1 MGLTTAAPP
10 NDNDTLMHPML
21 NIGIRAARAA
31 GNVITRN
38 MDRIDTLQVDQKA
51 RNDFVSDVDRN
62 AEAEIINV
70 LKKAYPDHA
79 ILGEESGL
87 IGNNDAE
94 YKWIVD
100 PLDGTTN
107 FLHGSPYFSV
117 SIALMHKNRIDQGV
131 VYNPV
136 SQELFTASRGD
147 GAWLDG
153 KRLRVS
159 KTNHLDKAL
168 LGTGFPYRTGQ
179 DLDFYQRTLRHYTE
193 KSGGIRRAG
202 SAALDLASV
211 AAGRLDGVWLVG
223 LNAWDIA
230 AGALIVRE
238 AGGLLNDFNGGD
250 TWLDSGEVL
259 AATPKV
265 HHEMLQVMKP
275 LVMSRDKIAA
285 K

>member
-1 MGLTTAAPP
+1 MGSE
-10 NDNDTLMHPML
+10 MC
-21 NIGIRAARAA
+21 IRDSS
-31 GNVITRN
+31 V
-38 MDRIDTLQVDQKA
+38 
-51 RNDFVSDVDRN
+51 
-62 AEAEIINV
+62 
-70 LKKAYPDHA
+70 
-79 ILGEESGL
+79 LGEESGL
-87 IGNNDAE
+87 VGAADAE
-94 YKWIVD
+94 YQWVVD

-107 FLHGSPYFSV
+107 FLHGYPYFSV
-117 SIALMHKNRIDQGV
+117 SIALLHKKRIDQAV
-131 VYNPV
+131 IYNPV

-147 GAWLDG
+147 GAWLNS

-159 KTNHLDKAL
+159 KTNRLEKAL

-202 SAALDLASV
+202 SAALDLAAV

-223 LNAWDIA
+223 LNAWDVA

-238 AGGLLNDFNGGD
+238 AGGLLNDFSGGD
-250 TWLDSGEVL
+250 NWMDGGEVL
-259 AATPKV
+259 AGTPKV

-275 LVMSRDKIAA
+275 LIASRDKLAA

>member
-1 MGLTTAAPP
+1 
-10 NDNDTLMHPML
+10 MHPML

-38 MDRIDTLQVDQKA
+38 MDRVDTLQIDEKG
-51 RNDFVSDVDRN
+51 RNDFVSEVDKA
-62 AEAEIINV
+62 AEAEIIGV
-70 LKKAYPDHA
+70 LKKAYPVHS

-87 IGNNDAE
+87 VGSADAE
-94 YKWIVD
+94 YQWVVD

-107 FLHGSPYFSV
+107 FLHGYPYFSV
-117 SIALMHKNRIDQGV
+117 SIALLHKNRAEQAI

-136 SQELFTASRGD
+136 SQELFTATRGD
-147 GAWLDG
+147 GAWLDS

-159 KTNHLDKAL
+159 KTNRLDKAL
-168 LGTGFPYRTGQ
+168 LGTGFPYRPGQ

-202 SAALDLASV
+202 SAALDLAAV

-223 LNAWDIA
+223 LNAWDVA
-230 AGALIVRE
+230 AGGLIIRE
-238 AGGLLNDFNGGD
+238 AGGLLNDFSGGD
-250 TWLDSGEVL
+250 NWMDGGEVL
-259 AATPKV
+259 AGTPKV

-275 LVMSRDKIAA
+275 LIMARETQAA

>member
-1 MGLTTAAPP
+1 
-10 NDNDTLMHPML
+10 MHPML

-38 MDRIDTLQVDQKA
+38 MDRVDTLQIDEKG
-51 RNDFVSDVDRN
+51 RNDFVSDVDRG
-62 AEAEIINV
+62 ADAEIINV
-70 LKKAYPDHA
+70 LRKAYPDHS
-79 ILGEESGL
+79 ILSEESGL
-87 IGNNDAE
+87 IGDAE
-94 YKWIVD
+94 SEYQWIVD

-107 FLHGSPYFSV
+107 FLHGYPYFSV
-117 SIALMHKNRIDQGV
+117 SIALMHKNRIDKGI

-147 GAWLDG
+147 GAWLDS

-159 KTNHLDKAL
+159 KTSHLQKAL
-168 LGTGFPYRTGQ
+168 LGTGFPYRAGQ

-193 KSGGIRRAG
+193 KSGGIRRGG
-202 SAALDLASV
+202 SAALDLAAV

-223 LNAWDIA
+223 LNSWDIA
-230 AGALIVRE
+230 AGALIIRE
-238 AGGLLNDFNGGD
+238 AGGLINDFSGGD
-250 TWLDSGEVL
+250 NWMDNGEVL

-265 HHEMLQVMKP
+265 QHQMLQVMKP
-275 LVMSRDKIAA
+275 LIKSREQSAA

>member
-1 MGLTTAAPP
+1 LVHFTD
-10 NDNDTLMHPML
+10 DNTLMHPML

-38 MDRIDTLQVDQKA
+38 MDRVDTLQIDQKA
-51 RNDFVSDVDRN
+51 RNDFVSDVDRG
-62 AEAEIINV
+62 AEAEIVNV
-70 LKKAYPDHA
+70 LKKSYPDHS
-79 ILGEESGL
+79 ILGEESGW
-87 IGNNDAE
+87 IGDSNAQ

-107 FLHGSPYFSV
+107 FLHGYPYFSV
-117 SIALMHKNRIDQGV
+117 SIALMNKDRLDQAI

-147 GAWLDG
+147 GAWLNN

-159 KTNHLDKAL
+159 KTSHLDKAL

-202 SAALDLASV
+202 SAALDLAAV

-223 LNAWDIA
+223 LSSWDIA
-230 AGALIVRE
+230 AGALLIRE
-238 AGGLLNDFNGGD
+238 AGGLLNDFSGGD
-250 TWLDSGEVL
+250 TWMDSGEVL
-259 AATPKV
+259 AGTPKV

-275 LVMSRDKIAA
+275 LIKSRKKIASE
-285 K
+285 

>member
-1 MGLTTAAPP
+1 
-10 NDNDTLMHPML
+10 MHPML

-38 MDRIDTLQVDQKA
+38 MDRVDTLQIDEKG
-51 RNDFVSDVDRN
+51 RNDFVSDVDRG
-62 AEAEIINV
+62 ADAEIINV
-70 LKKAYPDHA
+70 LRKAYPDHS
-79 ILGEESGL
+79 ILSEESGL
-87 IGNNDAE
+87 IGDADAE
-94 YKWIVD
+94 YQWIVD

-107 FLHGSPYFSV
+107 FLHGYPYFSV
-117 SIALMHKNRIDQGV
+117 SIALMHKNRIDKGI

-147 GAWLDG
+147 GAWLDS

-159 KTNHLDKAL
+159 KTNHLEKAL
-168 LGTGFPYRTGQ
+168 LGTGFPYRKGQ

-193 KSGGIRRAG
+193 KSGGIRRGG
-202 SAALDLASV
+202 SAALDLASL

-223 LNAWDIA
+223 LNSWDVA

-238 AGGLLNDFNGGD
+238 AGGLINDFSGGD
-250 TWLDSGEVL
+250 NWMDSGEVL
-259 AATPKV
+259 AGTPKV
-265 HHEMLQVMKP
+265 HHQMLQVMKP
-275 LVMSRDKIAA
+275 LIKSREQLAA

>member
-1 MGLTTAAPP
+1 
-10 NDNDTLMHPML
+10 MHPML

-38 MDRIDTLQVDQKA
+38 MDRVDTLQVDQKS
-51 RNDFVSDVDRN
+51 RNDFVSDVDRG

-70 LKKAYPDHA
+70 LRKAYPDHS
-79 ILGEESGL
+79 ILAEESGL
-87 IGNNDAE
+87 IGNADAE
-94 YKWIVD
+94 YQWIVD

-107 FLHGSPYFSV
+107 FLHGYPYFSV
-117 SIALMHKNRIDQGV
+117 SIALMHKNRIDQAV

-136 SQELFTASRGD
+136 SQDLFTASRGD
-147 GAWLDG
+147 GAWLNS
-153 KRLRVS
+153 KRIRVS
-159 KTNHLDKAL
+159 KTNRLEKAL
-168 LGTGFPYRTGQ
+168 LGTGFPYRSGQ
-179 DLDFYQRTLRHYTE
+179 DLDFYQRTMRHYTE

-202 SAALDLASV
+202 SAALDLASL

-223 LNAWDIA
+223 LSSWDVA

-238 AGGLLNDFNGGD
+238 AGGLINDFSGGD

-259 AATPKV
+259 AGTPKV

-275 LVMSRDKIAA
+275 LVASRDKNNA

>member
-1 MGLTTAAPP
+1 MIGHFI
-10 NDNDTLMHPML
+10 DNKTLMHPML

-38 MDRIDTLQVDQKA
+38 MDRVDTLQIDQKA
-51 RNDFVSDVDRN
+51 RNDFVSDVDRG
-62 AEAEIINV
+62 AEAEIVNV
-70 LKKAYPDHA
+70 LRKSYPDHS
-79 ILGEESGL
+79 ILGEESGW
-87 IGNNDAE
+87 IGDSDAE

-107 FLHGSPYFSV
+107 FLHGYPYFSV
-117 SIALMHKNRIDQGV
+117 SIALTHKDRLDQAI

-147 GAWLDG
+147 GAWLNN

-159 KTNHLDKAL
+159 KTTHLNKAL

-202 SAALDLASV
+202 SAALDLAAV

-223 LNAWDIA
+223 LSAWDIA
-230 AGALIVRE
+230 AGALLIRE
-238 AGGLLNDFNGGD
+238 AGGLLNDLSGGD
-250 TWLDSGEVL
+250 NWMESGEVL
-259 AATPKV
+259 AGTPKV

-275 LVMSRDKIAA
+275 LVTSRDELAA